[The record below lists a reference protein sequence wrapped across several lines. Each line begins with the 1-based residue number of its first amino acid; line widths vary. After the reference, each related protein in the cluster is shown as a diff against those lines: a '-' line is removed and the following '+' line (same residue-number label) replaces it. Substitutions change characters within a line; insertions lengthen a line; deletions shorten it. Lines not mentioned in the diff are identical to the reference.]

1 VFAGLSARK
10 LNGKGASHHVV
21 LILMAMEMSGR
32 PSDLV
37 PDVLRMGSTDVRLGV
52 LSMSARS
59 PDGLD
64 AEYLEWHALDHLPEQ
79 YRIPGIRSGQRWA
92 STPACRAARVAGD
105 ARFEA
110 TDHVVLYLFADP
122 VVPSLDTFFDLGA
135 ALGAAGRMP
144 LRLPPVELGGYQ
156 LVGRS
161 ASPRIVAGADVL
173 PWRPA
178 RGAYLLIERGGAD
191 NDLADLV
198 DVPGVAGT
206 WRFRGGRPYPRL
218 ADTTGLHL
226 TVCYLDDDPVEVGGR
241 IAKQLADRWA
251 SGRVVPMLGAPF
263 EVVVPWAWDRSLPS
277 G

>member
-1 VFAGLSARK
+1 
-10 LNGKGASHHVV
+10 
-21 LILMAMEMSGR
+21 MAMELTGR

-37 PDVLRMGSTDVRLGV
+37 PDVLRMGTTDVRLGV

-64 AEYLEWHALDHLPEQ
+64 AKYLEWHGLDHLPEQ

-122 VVPSLDTFFDLGA
+122 VVASLDTFFDLGG

-144 LRLPPVELGGYQ
+144 LRLPAVELGGYE
-156 LVGRS
+156 LVGRA
-161 ASPRIVAGADVL
+161 ASLRVLAGADVL

-178 RGAYLLIERGGAD
+178 RGAYLLIESGGAD
-191 NDLADLV
+191 NDLAELV
-198 DVPGVAGT
+198 DVPGVAGI
-206 WRFRGGRPYPRL
+206 WRYRGARPYPRL
-218 ADTTGLHL
+218 ADTTALHL
-226 TVCYLDDDPVEVGGR
+226 TVCYLDDDPVQVAGR
-241 IAKQLADRWA
+241 IAGDLADRWR
-251 SGRVVPMLGAPF
+251 SGEVVPMLGAPF
-263 EVVVPWAWDRSLPS
+263 EVVVPWAWDRALPC